1 MEEESEEVKKASQI
15 ASEIL
20 KKDQKHPND
29 QVMSIL
35 LDSEDITWQS
45 ILYELINTNQMDPWD
60 IDISLISSKFI
71 EVVKAMKKMDLR
83 VPAKMILASAIL
95 LKIKSRR
102 LVGEDLDALD
112 QLFASTNEEDD
123 IQGLFDEEVDKKIR
137 DLEIPGLIPRS
148 PQMRKRKVS
157 IYDLVY
163 ALDKALE
170 VKKRRVLSRM
180 PDIDLEIPAK
190 SVDITALI
198 KNIYF
203 KIKNFFSNKSDGNL
217 TFSQLLPSMSREDK
231 VYTFIP
237 LLHLT
242 NQGKID
248 LEQEEA
254 FGEIRIMMNTQQELE
269 KEIDESKE
277 QIKTDY
283 NTDHQY

>member
-1 MEEESEEVKKASQI
+1 MEEKSEKDEKASQI
-15 ASEIL
+15 ASEIF

-60 IDISLISSKFI
+60 IDISLIASKFI

-83 VPAKMILASAIL
+83 VPAKMILASAML

-112 QLFASTNEEDD
+112 QLFASTDEEDD

-170 VKKRRVLSRM
+170 VKKRRVFSRM

-242 NQGKID
+242 NQRKID

-254 FGEIRIMMNTQQELE
+254 FGEIRILMNTQQELE

-277 QIKTDY
+277 QIKSDKDT
-283 NTDHQY
+283 